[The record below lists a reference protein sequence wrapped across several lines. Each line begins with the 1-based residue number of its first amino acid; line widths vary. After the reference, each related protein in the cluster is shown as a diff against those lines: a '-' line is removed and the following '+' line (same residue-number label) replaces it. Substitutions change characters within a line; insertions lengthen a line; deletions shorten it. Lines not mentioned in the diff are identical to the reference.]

1 LKKLFVAV
9 FLLSLVALA
18 PAAEAQRGFG
28 NTVAIAGD
36 MVLVGEPS
44 NQANPGYVY
53 VYRQVAGEWVE
64 YATMNAPEPTEG
76 DGYGTAIAVGDEI
89 VLISATNAD
98 GGAVYAHVRGDDGLW
113 YSAATI
119 SADAASAGD
128 RFGSAIAYDGN
139 RLIVGAPGS
148 SDGWGDVYI
157 FEMADGAWAQ
167 VAYLAGERP
176 ETDDEMAAEVEDDA
190 EAEEVAPPVAARF
203 GTAVA
208 IDGDWA
214 MVGAPSENDR
224 AGSVYVYHR
233 SDDGAWEQASVLGDF
248 SEASHQLGAALH
260 LANGEVLVGAP
271 NADSLGAV
279 RRFLLDDESG
289 EWERMADLRPFD
301 GTPSRF
307 GGGFGRSI
315 AADDQHVYV
324 GSPAAEGRRGVI
336 FRYTRAGRNSW
347 SAVSKISPSGVIQGQ
362 QFARA
367 LAVNEGTLAAGL
379 PGADFGAGKAVIMD
393 YGYGGWDS
401 TVVVSEAKGIAAITG
416 EAVLCED
423 GMVGRFSCN
432 GIDLLSFVPSAA
444 IGGDRGVM
452 ANDIW
457 GWTDPETDHDYAL
470 VGFSNATSFVDVTDP
485 VNPVAVG
492 ILRMRM
498 GATPSP
504 WRDIKVHADHAFI
517 VSDSAGDHGMQVFD
531 LTRLRE
537 YDGEQIEFAADVD
550 YGEIASAHNVVIN
563 EDSAFAFIVGASG
576 GGETCGGGLHM
587 VNIEDPKNPMF
598 AGCFQDTRTGR
609 RSTGYSH
616 DAQCV
621 IYHGP
626 DERYTGSEIC
636 LGSNE
641 TALSIADVTDKR
653 NPIAIGMSSY
663 PNVAYSHQGWLTD
676 DHRYFYMNDEGDE
689 ASGLVT
695 GTRTI
700 IWDVQDLTD
709 PIVVQEHISE
719 NPAVDHN
726 LYTVGNVMYQ
736 SNYDSGLRVF
746 DISDPE
752 NISEIGFLDTVPFG
766 EDGGGM
772 GGSWS
777 NYPYFKSGIV
787 VVTSMQEGFFVARL
801 RDDVR
806 PENVSDSD
814 SNE

>member
-1 LKKLFVAV
+1 LKKILVV
-9 FLLSLVALA
+9 LFLLATVAFVA

-28 NTVAIAGD
+28 NSVAIVDG
-36 MVLVGEPS
+36 MVMIGEPS

-53 VYRQVAGEWVE
+53 VYKYVGDEWIE
-64 YATMNAPEPTEG
+64 YAAMTAPEPGEG
-76 DGYGTAIAVGDEI
+76 DGYGTAIAVGDDM
-89 VLISATNAD
+89 VLISATNGENGAVHAYARDAD
-98 GGAVYAHVRGDDGLW
+98 GGW
-113 YSAATI
+113 YPAARITADSAA
-119 SADAASAGD
+119 AGD
-128 RFGSAIAYDGN
+128 RFGNAIAYDGH
-139 RLIVGAPGS
+139 RLVVGAPGTAER
-148 SDGWGDVYI
+148 WGDAYV
-157 FEMADGAWAQ
+157 FEMRDGQWAQ
-167 VAYLAGERP
+167 VAHLAGNRP
-176 ETDDEMAAEVEDDA
+176 EPVDETAEVADGDDEAPAPIAE
-190 EAEEVAPPVAARF
+190 RF
-203 GTAVA
+203 GTAVGVS
-208 IDGDWA
+208 GDWV
-214 MVGAPSENDR
+214 MVGAPGANQR
-224 AGSVYVYHR
+224 AGAVYLYHR
-233 SDDGAWEQASVLGDF
+233 GDDGAWERASVLGDF
-248 SEASHQLGAALH
+248 SEENHSFGSAIH
-260 LANGEVLVGAP
+260 LAGNEALVGAP
-271 NADSLGAV
+271 GVNDQGSV
-279 RRFLLDDESG
+279 RRFLLDDGSS
-289 EWERMADLRPFD
+289 EWVRMASLMPFD
-301 GTPSRF
+301 GGARNF
-307 GGGFGRSI
+307 GGAI
-315 AADDQHVYV
+315 TADDDYVYV
-324 GSPAAEGRRGVI
+324 GAPLAEGFRGVI
-336 FRYTRAGRNSW
+336 FRFTRAGEDSW
-347 SAVSKISPSGVIQGQ
+347 SEVSKIAPSGLARGHR
-362 QFARA
+362 FASA
-367 LAVNEGTLAAGL
+367 FAVADGTLVSGL
-379 PGADFGAGKAVIMD
+379 PGADFGAGRAVIMD
-393 YGYGGWDS
+393 QSYGGWDS
-401 TVVVSEAKGIAAITG
+401 SVVMSEAKGIAPITG
-416 EAVLCED
+416 AVTPCED
-423 GMVGRFSCN
+423 GMVGRFNCN
-432 GIDLLSFVPSAA
+432 GIDLMAYVPSAA

-457 GWTDPETDHDYAL
+457 GWTDPETDRDYAI
-470 VGFSNATSFVDVTDP
+470 VGFSNATAFVDVTDP
-485 VNPVAVG
+485 VNPVGVG
-492 ILRMRM
+492 ILRMTT
-498 GATPSP
+498 GANPSA
-504 WRDIKVHADHAFI
+504 WRDIKVHEDHAFI
-517 VSDSAGDHGMQVFD
+517 VSDSAGEHGMQVFD

-537 YDGEQIEFAADVD
+537 YDGTRIEYSADVD
-550 YGEIASAHNVVIN
+550 YDQIASAHNIVIN

-609 RSTGYSH
+609 RGTGYSH

-626 DERYTGSEIC
+626 DERYTGREIC

-653 NPIAIGMSSY
+653 NPEAIGMSSY

-719 NPAVDHN
+719 NPSVDHN

-752 NISEIGFLDTVPFG
+752 TITEIGFLDTVPFG

-787 VVTSMQEGFFVARL
+787 VVTSMQEGFFVAKL
-801 RDDVR
+801 RDDAR
-806 PENVSDSD
+806 PAKVSSSD